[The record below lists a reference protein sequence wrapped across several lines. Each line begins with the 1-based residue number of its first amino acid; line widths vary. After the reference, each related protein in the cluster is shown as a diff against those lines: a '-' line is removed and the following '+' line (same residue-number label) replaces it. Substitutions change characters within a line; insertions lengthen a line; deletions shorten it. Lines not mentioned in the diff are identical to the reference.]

1 MKNKFLQDN
10 ATLRHTLK
18 LARIDQ
24 QKSLI
29 DWCTRELKR
38 RGYPPVC

>member
-1 MKNKFLQDN
+1 MKNKKKFFKDN
-10 ATLRHTLK
+10 ATLRDTLK

-38 RGYPPVC
+38 RGYAN